1 MIALIS
7 LSVLV
12 PFYKSD
18 VIETLIDQIEKSL
31 SGFYDYEILIIDDRS
46 QGNYW
51 NILQKI
57 SREKSK
63 VRCFELARNFGQHSA
78 LLAGI
83 HLAKNELIV
92 TLDDDLQNPP
102 EEIPVLVKALVERDL
117 DLIYGI
123 PEKIE
128 QNFFRRMLS
137 KSIRFFLKYI
147 LRIEQAELIGSFRV
161 FRTNLT
167 EYFPKNTRGNV
178 SIDALLF
185 WCTENIGAKKVKH
198 DQRQVGTS
206 NYSFKKLLKFAFD
219 TITGYSTIPLKLATY
234 MGLFASMLGLGVLA
248 YLFIRYAIY
257 GGQVAG
263 FTFTSSLITI
273 FAGVQLFSLGIIGEY
288 LARVHTK
295 IMEKPSYVIRR
306 SI

>member
-1 MIALIS
+1 MKQVNS
-7 LSVLV
+7 LSIVI
-12 PFYKSD
+12 PHYKSD
-18 VIETLIDQIEKSL
+18 VIEKLVEKIEKSL
-31 SGFYDYEILIIDDRS
+31 LDLYDYEILIIDDRS
-46 QGNYW
+46 QENYW

-57 SREKSK
+57 SKEKSK

-102 EEIPVLVKALVERDL
+102 EEIPILIKALLEKDL

-128 QNFFRRMLS
+128 QNFFRRVLS
-137 KSIRFFLKYI
+137 KTIRFFLKSI
-147 LRIEQAELIGSFRV
+147 LRIEQAELISSFRV
-161 FRTNLT
+161 FRANLT
-167 EYFPKNTRGNV
+167 DYFPKSTRGNV

-185 WCTENIGAKKVKH
+185 WCTENIGATKVKH
-198 DQRQVGTS
+198 DERQVGTS

-248 YLFIRYAIY
+248 YLLIRYAIY

-295 IMEKPSYVIRR
+295 VMEKPSYVVRR